1 MKDFIKRNRILS
13 RLGLVAALIS
23 ISYAVTFRMPDYFGI
38 EGWYSLLNNISISYI
53 AALIFYALQV
63 YMPENESRKRALM
76 IMEPLFLDLV
86 KFMEIT
92 IACCK
97 RYVNIDDKGK
107 LKINWWNKEKK
118 ILYFVPKSDS
128 DNGDNQS
135 AIKKSEVDLRAL
147 GTIYKSKIKE
157 IKDRINFRDC
167 DVQIINVLSKLEAS
181 DFYES
186 TIIPALMFDGS
197 FIGFPGFQESV
208 NKFEVLKD
216 EFKRSCGILNNYNVK
231 DAENKDIALYE
242 TIFCQNGLN
251 ASTINELNETVRKE
265 YIRAQLK
272 AEISDEKQVDELLE
286 IILQMIQA

>member
-13 RLGLVAALIS
+13 RLGLISILIS
-23 ISYAVTFRMPDYFGI
+23 ISYAVTFHMPDYFGV

-53 AALIFYALQV
+53 AALVFYALQV
-63 YMPENESRKRALM
+63 YIPEKESSKRALI
-76 IMEPLFLDLV
+76 IMEPLFWELV

-92 IACCK
+92 IACCRK
-97 RYVNIDDKGK
+97 YVDIDDKGK

-118 ILYFVPKSDS
+118 ILYFIPSSDS

-135 AIKKSEVDLRAL
+135 SIKKSEADIRAL

-157 IKDRINFRDC
+157 IKDRISFRDC

-197 FIGFPGFQESV
+197 FIGFRGFQESV
-208 NKFEVLKD
+208 NNFEVLKD
-216 EFKRSCGILNNYNVK
+216 EFKRNCGILNNYNVK

-251 ASTINELNETVRKE
+251 ASTINELNEAVRKE
-265 YIRAQLK
+265 YIRAQLA

-286 IILQMIQA
+286 IILQMVQS